1 MVELSI
7 CSQGMGE
14 DNPGDST
21 EEVMPLS
28 SSTVSSS
35 EELGVNPSFRGGT
48 SSSCETKPPGAGSIK
63 TSGTSSNSMTGFD
76 EVGGEVS

>member
-1 MVELSI
+1 MVEFSI

-28 SSTVSSS
+28 TSAVRSS
-35 EELGVNPSFRGGT
+35 EELGVSLSPTKGERSTIGSPIPSSRCPLDGNGGLANIDGNI
-48 SSSCETKPPGAGSIK
+48 S
-63 TSGTSSNSMTGFD
+63 
-76 EVGGEVS
+76 

>member
-1 MVELSI
+1 MVEFSI

-28 SSTVSSS
+28 TSAVRSS
-35 EELGVNPSFRGGT
+35 EELGVTPSSRSET
-48 SSSCETKPPGAGSIK
+48 SSSCETNPTGAGSIK
-63 TSGTSSNSMTGFD
+63 TSGTSSDSMTGFD